1 MLKKDELCARLA
13 EQGYTKK
20 DANIILDDVFR
31 VITEAL
37 IEGESV
43 MIHGFG
49 TFDVREHKERQMIDY
64 QTQEW
69 ITNPAYKFPKFTAGQ
84 TLKRAIKEG
93 FIRD

>member
-1 MLKKDELCARLA
+1 MLKKEELCSRLA
-13 EQGYTKK
+13 ERGYTKK
-20 DANIILDDVFR
+20 DANIIIDDVFR
-31 VITEAL
+31 VITDAL

-49 TFDVREHKERQMIDY
+49 TFDVREHAERKMVDCRS
-64 QTQEW
+64 QEW
-69 ITNPAYKFPKFTAGQ
+69 IVNPAYKFPKFTAGK